1 MEPLFNEHD
10 LEEAQIVSWFITGL
24 RHEAIRLVKKHKEL
38 RQKELLILNE
48 QVKNNGD
55 DYGDLLDTLI
65 AKSDTPAEAEA
76 RIFLQEAF
84 LLLTSLQKKIIMET
98 VLEGATEM
106 EIARRMGISHQAVSR
121 LKERGLK
128 RLRKE
133 LVLDKPNRQVESY
146 PGRKTTFTQG

>member
-1 MEPLFNEHD
+1 MEPLFNEHN

-24 RHEAIRLVKKHKEL
+24 RHEAIRLAKKHKEL

-133 LVLDKPNRQVESY
+133 LVLDKPNRQEEPY